1 MIYMRQALKNAE
13 KAFKINE
20 IPVGC
25 VIVCENKI
33 ISQSYNQRNKK
44 NNVLYHAEIIAINRA
59 CKKLNDWRL
68 ENCILYS
75 TLEPCA
81 MCAGAIL
88 QARIK
93 KIIFG
98 CYNYKF
104 GCAGSVI
111 NLFEQEKFNHKV
123 GIISGLMQNE
133 CESVL
138 KKFFKALRET
148 KKIEQ
153 KEILS

>member
-1 MIYMRQALKNAE
+1 MIYMREALKKAK

-25 VIVCENKI
+25 IITCDNKI
-33 ISQSYNQRNKK
+33 ISRGYNQRNKK

-88 QARIK
+88 QARIE
-93 KIIFG
+93 KIVFG
-98 CYNYKF
+98 CHNYKF

-111 NLFEQEKFNHKV
+111 NLFEEKKFNHKV
-123 GIISGLMQNE
+123 EVVSGIMQNE
-133 CESVL
+133 CEIL
-138 KKFFKALRET
+138 LQEFFRGLRKKR
-148 KKIEQ
+148 
-153 KEILS
+153 

>member
-1 MIYMRQALKNAE
+1 MIYMREALKNAN
-13 KAFKINE
+13 KAMKINE

-25 VIVCENKI
+25 IITYENKI
-33 ISQSYNQRNKK
+33 ISHGYNQRNKK
-44 NNVLYHAEIIAINRA
+44 NNVLYHAEIIAINKA

-111 NLFEQEKFNHKV
+111 NLFEQKRFNHRV
-123 GIISGLMQNE
+123 EIISGVMQNE
-133 CESVL
+133 CEIIL
-138 KKFFKALRET
+138 KEFFKALRKNKHRE
-148 KKIEQ
+148 IE
-153 KEILS
+153 L

>member
-1 MIYMRQALKNAE
+1 MIYMREALKNAN
-13 KAFKINE
+13 KAMKINE

-25 VIVCENKI
+25 IITYENKI
-33 ISQSYNQRNKK
+33 ISHGYNQRNKK
-44 NNVLYHAEIIAINRA
+44 NNVLYHAEIIAINKA

-111 NLFEQEKFNHKV
+111 NLFEQKQFNHRV
-123 GIISGLMQNE
+123 EIISGVMQNE
-133 CESVL
+133 CEIIL
-138 KKFFKALRET
+138 KEFFKAIRKNKHRET
-148 KKIEQ
+148 E
-153 KEILS
+153 L